1 MRKERMWGKSVNRL
15 LVLVLAVTVTLV
27 FSFTSFSFADD
38 SVGSAASGSESGN
51 KVQSSDNSV
60 SLEEIPSRLTYWTVK
75 DSYSVSLKTGQ
86 TATIVRRPYK
96 ATRCRVCNS
105 IVYACVPKLYYASD
119 NAVKAVSSDGAAV
132 SDAVKD
138 AHFSLKSVTAAN
150 LPQFDGVQ
158 GLAFSF
164 KGNRPGKYT
173 VTYNYYFNYNSSGT
187 GDHPVTCQN
196 PECDN
201 YQKEPSYDVGGDHF
215 NYCMSNTIHLTVSA
229 DYQLTYDANGGTNA
243 PEAAEIKDS
252 TDSRQD
258 FELSSDV
265 PERKGYSFLGWSEDK
280 DAKKADYKAGSKYTM
295 TWPDTAK
302 TLYAVWEKENST
314 PTNPVTP
321 VSPSTPAENHTVIF
335 HYNDGTTADVTQSV
349 ADGSQAVKPG
359 NPSRDGYTFD
369 GWYSDAELTK
379 SYDFSTPVKNNVEL
393 YAKWTKKN
401 ETVNPEQP
409 AVKGFLLPRVLSSGK
424 TAQTLTWTKV
434 DQADGYD
441 VYFAKCN
448 TAYHEY
454 PLKKVTSVK
463 ASQTRTYRRTGLKYQ
478 TPYKYIVKAYRIVN
492 GKKTIIASSVS
503 VHSIAGNANAK
514 YANVRA
520 VKTTKKTVTVKKGG
534 SLQLKASALGYR
546 SGKQVLSKGHCP
558 EIRYI
563 SRDKSI
569 AAVTASG
576 KVKGRKIGS
585 VKVYILG
592 SNGVRTDVT
601 VKIVK

>member
-1 MRKERMWGKSVNRL
+1 MGGVSEPSS
-15 LVLVLAVTVTLV
+15 
-27 FSFTSFSFADD
+27 SFTKSMQVNGKTFTLEGLTPIAGETYHGSVSRPTNATLYSGKTAYIQSRPFKGEQCDKCNTYIYGYTALNYYVSRYKITEGTNDIVKDD
-38 SVGSAASGSESGN
+38 SYDLVGVN
-51 KVQSSDNSV
+51 SSDKFNGEPG
-60 SLEEIPSRLTYWTVK
+60 LRFTF
-75 DSYSVSLKTGQ
+75 
-86 TATIVRRPYK
+86 TA
-96 ATRCRVCNS
+96 
-105 IVYACVPKLYYASD
+105 
-119 NAVKAVSSDGAAV
+119 
-132 SDAVKD
+132 
-138 AHFSLKSVTAAN
+138 
-150 LPQFDGVQ
+150 
-158 GLAFSF
+158 
-164 KGNRPGKYT
+164 NRPGKAKLNF
-173 VTYNYYFNYNSSGT
+173 TYYYKYNFPGT
-187 GDHPVTCQN
+187 DGYVQCQN
-196 PECDN
+196 PECAN
-201 YQKEPSYDVGGDHF
+201 YQQDPSYDVGPDLDL
-215 NYCMSNTIHLTVSA
+215 YQSNQTINLTV
-229 DYQLTYDANGGTNA
+229 LTKYNIKYDANGGTNA